1 MTSSNH
7 ALIATDFLEETEEYG
22 GAVPYLKSQVT
33 QPVNN
38 SDYGRMDCN
47 AVHTYLS
54 KQTFRR
60 NMLPPSTGSH

>member
-1 MTSSNH
+1 VTSSNH